1 MADSEKVCSS
11 KGDIEALV
19 PDKND
24 EYSENFETQLEKE
37 AGDKYLLRSRSL
49 DDDTSDNE
57 YNDESLSDHQD
68 EFINNVKMRRKSGS
82 TAIKRRH
89 DNILNYFLFK
99 CILFFCLYFR
109 TGRLNGKNRT
119 KLKRRCSINGHFYNR
134 ETSFFTPPYG
144 SQMSVWVTSLV
155 TTPEVINL
163 MLDKYK
169 VDGKANQFSLFLVFD
184 NGGKYLNSVVKFITL

>member
-1 MADSEKVCSS
+1 MY
-11 KGDIEALV
+11 I
-19 PDKND
+19 
-24 EYSENFETQLEKE
+24 
-37 AGDKYLLRSRSL
+37 
-49 DDDTSDNE
+49 
-57 YNDESLSDHQD
+57 
-68 EFINNVKMRRKSGS
+68 I
-82 TAIKRRH
+82 
-89 DNILNYFLFK
+89 
-99 CILFFCLYFR
+99 FCLYFR

>member
-1 MADSEKVCSS
+1 MLKCVENLDQQLS
-11 KGDIEALV
+11 KEGMLIDTWYIYWTIL
-19 PDKND
+19 
-24 EYSENFETQLEKE
+24 
-37 AGDKYLLRSRSL
+37 YL
-49 DDDTSDNE
+49 
-57 YNDESLSDHQD
+57 
-68 EFINNVKMRRKSGS
+68 NVYY
-82 TAIKRRH
+82 
-89 DNILNYFLFK
+89 LYFN
-99 CILFFCLYFR
+99 FR

-169 VDGKANQFSLFLVFD
+169 VDGKAYQFSLFLVFD
-184 NGGKYLNSVVKFITL
+184 NGGKYPKSIVKFITW